1 MSQQQQNVSTKPT
14 ITIATSQIA
23 NAGVAGAIAMANAG
37 GDNVATQKTAQII
50 QGNFP
55 QGSILVVPHPTHP
68 FQAVLPV
75 FANTA
80 VLMPQA
86 AAATAVVS
94 TATAGNHVTP
104 SSAAVAVTQP
114 QSESSSSERK
124 ASVSVDEATAKA
136 RGSSMAAQ
144 ATVVQAQST
153 GQTLTS
159 LQASPSAVVQLS
171 ASVGKSPTVG
181 GGGAVG
187 VSEKMKES
195 SSTVKDQSPSSSSS
209 KAQQQQQ
216 QQVELHLQQ
225 AQKTAG
231 IAVMQS
237 PQGTP
242 IAIHPSFLPQ
252 ALASGMLTAAPG
264 GGFKFQDY
272 RQALALSAGLP
283 MQVPVMAVKVEE
295 PVKLGTID
303 FESQSI
309 EITGE
314 VPIKKVTVDEE
325 TGELVPVPKDAVN
338 VDSQEREKSESER
351 IVAATCASASLG
363 DNGSK
368 EKATDEETHVDVEEG
383 TSGAT
388 DGAKPDAPPKAP
400 VKESVEGGGAFSGHS
415 SRDILSAQLLLSLTG
430 GPHNSN
436 WSSTAAPK
444 SEPPHGK
451 SSDSPVKA
459 LLNNKEASI
468 ALTPVAL
475 KSSGRDETASPAS
488 STSQTTV
495 SGGRKRKQKPIASA
509 KPGDEGI
516 ETSSSP
522 AVGVASTATPASKG
536 RKGGRKA
543 TKPADQES
551 GEVENASSEP
561 PKSSAKKRQTN
572 NKTGEKET
580 PGRLKQLSPEEILIL
595 LDIPPSSG
603 SGGGSVKA
611 SSKIKT
617 PAAKLKGKGK
627 DKPNQDGRSVLQSS
641 NATAKME
648 QLKASRAE
656 KPMKEYVIET
666 DSDSDSSSSGT
677 SSSRFS
683 PDSGSS
689 SESSSDSS
697 SEEGGER
704 DSGEAKVKPPPKKVP
719 ARASKGGVA
728 RGRGGRGARGGR
740 AQRKGKKEEEESSS
754 ADSSSD
760 NDEEGE
766 STKTKKKPARGGRA
780 AGRGGGRGS
789 GRGGRGAVR
798 QETKPVKRQRGGHIV
813 SIPTNLLSHKPVSGK
828 KRKATAREVRTA
840 AITHVHA
847 QYCSDVLATNLILIL
862 LQKLR

>member
-1 MSQQQQNVSTKPT
+1 M
-14 ITIATSQIA
+14 AT
-23 NAGVAGAIAMANAG
+23 AG

-86 AAATAVVS
+86 AAATA
-94 TATAGNHVTP
+94 TAGSHVTP
-104 SSAAVAVTQP
+104 SSAAVSVTQP
-114 QSESSSSERK
+114 QSESPSSERK

-136 RGSSMAAQ
+136 RGPSMAAP

-153 GQTLTS
+153 TQTLTS

-171 ASVGKSPTVG
+171 ASVGKSPAVG

-195 SSTVKDQSPSSSSS
+195 SNTVKDQSPSSSS
-209 KAQQQQQ
+209 KAQQQQ

-325 TGELVPVPKDAVN
+325 TGELVPVPKDAVD
-338 VDSQEREKSESER
+338 VDSQEKEKNKSEKL
-351 IVAATCASASLG
+351 VAPTCASASLG
-363 DNGSK
+363 DDGSK

-436 WSSTAAPK
+436 WSSTAAPN

-522 AVGVASTATPASKG
+522 TVGVASTATPASKG

-543 TKPADQES
+543 AKPADQES

-561 PKSSAKKRQTN
+561 PKPSARKRQTN

-611 SSKIKT
+611 SSKTKT

-766 STKTKKKPARGGRA
+766 STKTKKKPARGGRV

-828 KRKATAREVRTA
+828 KRKATAREVRAA
-840 AITHVHA
+840 AITHVHVHVTVVM
-847 QYCSDVLATNLILIL
+847 C
-862 LQKLR
+862 